1 VHPRT
6 TDDAYLSFLEG
17 ISSSNVAGDL
27 EKKLESESEHVQEVI
42 ERLPEK
48 YKTPIV
54 LFFLM
59 ITR

>member
-27 EKKLESESEHVQEVI
+27 EKKLESEHVQEVI